1 MMIDSSTT
9 GHPHSEGGDQVSA
22 RILSEGGA
30 EIVVPEDYALPCE
43 ANRAL
48 IRVILAVR
56 DRTLGGDRGVA

>member
-1 MMIDSSTT
+1 MAEKSHNT
-9 GHPHSEGGDQVSA
+9 HAHSECGDQVGA
-22 RILSEGGA
+22 PNLSEGGA
-30 EIVVPEDYALPCE
+30 EIVVPGEYMLPCE

>member
-1 MMIDSSTT
+1 MIDNSNTT
-9 GHPHSEGGDQVSA
+9 HPHSEGGDQVRA
-22 RILSEGGA
+22 RILSEGGV
-30 EIVVPEDYALPCE
+30 EIVVPEDYVLPCE